1 MSVQKNVPSDKKK
14 QKVNMKTTK
23 ADLSKK
29 GSTAK
34 RNKPI
39 LQSEGAKRKQAEA
52 VLEEERNLLYTL
64 MGNLPD
70 AIYFKDAESRF
81 IRINQAQARRFSL
94 TDPAQAVG
102 KTDFDFFAEEHA
114 RPAYEDEQAIIRS
127 GQPLVGKEEK
137 ETWPDGRA
145 GWVSTTKMPLRD
157 QEGRIIGTFGISR
170 DITERKQAEDALAEE
185 RNLLH
190 VVIDNLPDRVFV
202 KDVESRILL
211 DNIAHQRVLGA
222 TTQEEVVGKTDFD
235 FFSQGLAASYYA
247 DEQKILHSGTPL
259 INREELTVNS
269 DGSQRWL
276 LTTKLPLRDLRGT
289 VTGIVGISHDITERK
304 QSEKALMEE
313 RDLLHALMDNLP
325 DGIYFKD
332 TKSHFTRINQAQARR
347 FGISDPAQA
356 VGKTDFDFF
365 SEDHARPAY
374 GDEQAV
380 MQSGQPLV
388 GKEEKETWPDGRV
401 GWVSTTK
408 MPLRDQEGQIVG
420 TFGISRDITK
430 QKQAEEAV
438 LREKQYF
445 EALFRN
451 SPVAV
456 SVLDSQGKIVST
468 NPAFEQLYGYKSDE
482 LIGVKLDTLVATPE
496 TVEEAASYTRQS
508 MAGSLHAI
516 GKRRRRDGSLVDVE
530 IFGAPVA
537 VGGETVGTVAI
548 YHDISEIMRARE
560 EAEQANRAKS
570 QFLANMSHEIRTP
583 MNGVIGMLELALD
596 TTLTSEQSDYVQTA
610 LQSAEALLA
619 LLNDIL
625 DFSKIEAGKLELEKI
640 DFDLRNTVED
650 VAYTLAKR
658 AQDKG
663 LEMACLIHPDLSS
676 DLRGDPGRIR
686 QILVNLVGNA
696 IKFTD
701 QGEIV
706 VRAEP
711 TEQTQTYA
719 VVHFS
724 VQDTGIGIPIERQAA
739 IFDRFTQAD
748 GSTTRKYGGTG
759 LGLTISKQLVEAMG
773 GKIGVQSTPGA
784 GSIFWFEVK
793 FEKQAREKKAT
804 APLTLGP
811 VNLTQARILVVD
823 DNQTNRTILTKN
835 VEALGSRVDA
845 VASGAKGLESL
856 RNAVRAGDPYHVV
869 LLDMQMPGMDGEQ
882 TARAIK
888 SDPAM
893 HHVKII
899 VLTSMGQ
906 RGDAVRLEA
915 LGCSGYLLKPVKQQM
930 LFDAIVA
937 ALSRENEAKPGLIT
951 RHVLAEQRK
960 TGLRLLLAE
969 DNAINQKLAV
979 VLLQKAGYSVDA
991 VETGVQA
998 LEKFKT
1004 SQYSAVLMDV
1014 QMPEMDGFESTHR
1027 IREWEQESRGHI
1039 PIIAM
1044 TAHAMQG
1051 DRERCLEAGM
1061 DDYVSK
1067 PLEPKVLFNTLDR
1080 WLQISSLSGKE
1091 ASKESTQD
1099 YSSDAGLHSAV
1110 MEDGL
1115 FGEMQFPASEP
1126 GKSTPVVEAMS
1137 SADTLPVNFD
1147 AALYRFGDDRNFMM
1161 EMFKEY
1167 KDHLSQRVIE
1177 IRTALKE
1184 GDANHLGRLAHN
1196 LKGVSLNFSADPIA
1210 KVSLGLEELSKR
1222 EDLTDAPE
1230 LVEQLEKEVRRLE
1243 EYYDTGNFS

>member
-1 MSVQKNVPSDKKK
+1 M
-14 QKVNMKTTK
+14 
-23 ADLSKK
+23 
-29 GSTAK
+29 
-34 RNKPI
+34 
-39 LQSEGAKRKQAEA
+39 
-52 VLEEERNLLYTL
+52 
-64 MGNLPD
+64 
-70 AIYFKDAESRF
+70 
-81 IRINQAQARRFSL
+81 
-94 TDPAQAVG
+94 
-102 KTDFDFFAEEHA
+102 
-114 RPAYEDEQAIIRS
+114 
-127 GQPLVGKEEK
+127 
-137 ETWPDGRA
+137 
-145 GWVSTTKMPLRD
+145 
-157 QEGRIIGTFGISR
+157 
-170 DITERKQAEDALAEE
+170 
-185 RNLLH
+185 
-190 VVIDNLPDRVFV
+190 FV
-202 KDVESRILL
+202 KDAESRILL
-211 DNIAHQRVLGA
+211 DNVAHQRVLGVN
-222 TTQEEVVGKTDFD
+222 TQEQVVGKTDFD
-235 FFSQGLAASYYA
+235 FFPQGLAASYYA
-247 DEQKILHSGTPL
+247 DEQKILQSGTPL
-259 INREELTVNS
+259 INREELSVNS
-269 DGSQRWL
+269 DGNQRWL
-276 LTTKLPLRDLRGT
+276 LTTKMPLRDTQGVITR
-289 VTGIVGISHDITERK
+289 IVGISHDITERK
-304 QSEKALMEE
+304 QAEKALIEE
-313 RDLLHALMDNLP
+313 RDLLSTLMDNLP
-325 DGIYFKD
+325 DAIYFKD
-332 TKSHFTRINQAQARR
+332 RRSRFIRINQTQARR

-365 SEDHARPAY
+365 TAEHSRPAY
-374 GDEQAV
+374 EDEQEII
-380 MQSGQPLV
+380 QSGQPLL

-408 MPLRDQEGQIVG
+408 MPLRDQKGQISG
-420 TFGISRDITK
+420 TFGISRDVTK
-430 QKQAEEAV
+430 QKQAEDAV

-456 SVLDSQGKIVST
+456 SVLDSQGKIVSI
-468 NPAFEQLYGYKSDE
+468 NPAFEQLYGYKEDE
-482 LIGVKLDTLVATPE
+482 LIGTKLDTLVTTPE
-496 TVEEAASYTRQS
+496 TVEEAASYTKQS

-537 VGGETVGTVAI
+537 VRGEMAGTLAI

-570 QFLANMSHEIRTP
+570 EFLANMSHEIRTP

-596 TTLTSEQSDYVQTA
+596 TILTSEQGDYLQTA
-610 LQSAEALLA
+610 LQSAESLLA

-625 DFSKIEAGKLELEKI
+625 DFSKIKSGRLELENI

-663 LEMACLIHPDLSS
+663 LEMACLIHPDISS
-676 DLRGDPGRIR
+676 ELRGDPGRIR

-711 TEQTQTYA
+711 IEEASTYA

-724 VQDTGIGIPIERQAA
+724 VQDTGIGIPLERQAA
-739 IFDRFTQAD
+739 IFDQFTQAD

-773 GKIGVQSTPGA
+773 GKIGLQSTPGA
-784 GSIFWFEVK
+784 GSTFWFEGK
-793 FEKQAREKKAT
+793 FKKQAREKKAT

-823 DNQTNRTILTKN
+823 DNQTNRIILTKN
-835 VEALGSRVDA
+835 VEALGSRADA
-845 VASGAKGLESL
+845 VASGAKALESL

-899 VLTSMGQ
+899 ILTSMGQ

-937 ALSRENEAKPGLIT
+937 ALSRESDTAAGLIT

-969 DNAINQKLAV
+969 DNTINQKLAV

-1004 SQYSAVLMDV
+1004 GQYSAVLMDV
-1014 QMPEMDGFESTHR
+1014 QMPEMDGFESTRR
-1027 IREWEQESRGHI
+1027 IREWEQENKGHI

-1044 TAHAMQG
+1044 TAHAMRG

-1067 PLEPKVLFNTLDR
+1067 PLEPKVLFSTLDR
-1080 WLQISSLSGKE
+1080 WLQASFAGKE
-1091 ASKESTQD
+1091 TASDSTQD
-1099 YSSDAGLHSAV
+1099 YSSEAGLHSVV

-1115 FGEMQFPASEP
+1115 FGETQSSNGDRRKAAPATE
-1126 GKSTPVVEAMS
+1126 TINS
-1137 SADTLPVNFD
+1137 SDALPANLE

-1167 KDHLSQRVIE
+1167 RDHLPQRLDE
-1177 IRTALKE
+1177 IHAALKDS
-1184 GDANHLGRLAHN
+1184 DANRLGRLAHN

-1210 KVSLGLEELSKR
+1210 QIAMGLEELGKR

-1230 LVEQLEKEVRRLE
+1230 LVAQLDKEIRKLEQYVP
-1243 EYYDTGNFS
+1243 GN